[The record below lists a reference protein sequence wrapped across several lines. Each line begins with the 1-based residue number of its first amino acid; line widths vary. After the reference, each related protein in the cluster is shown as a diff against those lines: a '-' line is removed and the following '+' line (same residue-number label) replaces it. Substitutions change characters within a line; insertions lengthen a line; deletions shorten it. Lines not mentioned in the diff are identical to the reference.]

1 LISVIIG
8 RREEKVLHLDLWIM
22 SCRVLK
28 RDMELAM
35 LDVLVESA
43 RAMGVE
49 RLSGT
54 YLRTSKNAMVEEHYK
69 ALGFVLDAKAEDGSK
84 SSWSLPV
91 SSYTPRNKHI
101 QVRTSVYA

>member
-1 LISVIIG
+1 M
-8 RREEKVLHLDLWIM
+8 LHLDLWIM

-35 LDVLVESA
+35 LDVLVDGA

-54 YLRTSKNAMVEEHYK
+54 YLRTAKNAMVEEHYK
-69 ALGFVLDAKAEDGSK
+69 TLGFALDSKAEDGSK
-84 SSWSLPV
+84 SVWSLSV
-91 SSYTPRNKHI
+91 LSYTPRTKHI
-101 QVRTSVYA
+101 RIKTSVYA